1 MTVLEALKTSPSW
14 SVQWDLPTFP
24 YTNNGWIYMAYALK
38 LSLDRGENDLLEH
51 IRSKWDFM
59 ISEHSVLPGLIRRI
73 DTSIASSHDEILG
86 ISYMS
91 WVLGKNTHKDIAEY
105 LRSNFWYRYD
115 TNFEAPWWRK
125 SMIRFNDLPA
135 YIQAYDRGWVG
146 PIATL
151 RYCLAVFLR
160 AKSAKQGLDGGVS
173 DDLRTWLSS
182 SVMKK
187 FLLPRLF
194 LKYWNK
200 KCKENG
206 MDLSGLFSR
215 EPREPVL
222 VLKAEGVK
230 LLS

>member
-1 MTVLEALKTSPSW
+1 MTVLEALKKSPSW
-14 SVQWDLPTFP
+14 SVKWDLPTFP
-24 YTNNGWIYMAYALK
+24 YTNNGWVYMAYALK
-38 LSLDRGENDLLEH
+38 LSLERGENDLFEH

-59 ISEHSVLPGLIRRI
+59 IEKHTVLPGLIRRI
-73 DTSIASSHDEILG
+73 DSSIASSHDEILG
-86 ISYMS
+86 ISYIS

-115 TNFEAPWWRK
+115 TNFEAPWWRR

-146 PIATL
+146 PIAML
-151 RYCLAVFLR
+151 RYCLAIFLR
-160 AKSAKQGLDGGVS
+160 AKNANKGLEGGVS

-187 FLLPRLF
+187 FWLSRLF
-194 LKYWNK
+194 LRYWNK

-206 MDLSGLFSR
+206 MDLAGLFSM
-215 EPREPVL
+215 EPKEPVL
-222 VLKAEGVK
+222 VLKAEGVE